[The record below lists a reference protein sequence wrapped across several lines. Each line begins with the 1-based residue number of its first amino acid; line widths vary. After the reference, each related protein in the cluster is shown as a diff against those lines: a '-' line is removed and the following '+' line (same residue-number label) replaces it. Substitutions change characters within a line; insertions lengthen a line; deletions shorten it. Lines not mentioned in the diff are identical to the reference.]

1 MSTEITRHQA
11 PNTALAIQ
19 DDQTEFNEQQVATL
33 RQIGVATAN
42 RGDLAVFFHQAVRT
56 GLDPFARQIYM
67 IERQGKQ
74 TIQTGIDGF
83 RLIARRTVER
93 TGEPLGYED
102 TLWCGPEGQWTDVW
116 LKREAPA
123 AAKVTVI
130 RGGQRFSAVA
140 LYHEYVATKRDGS
153 PNQMWS
159 TKGALML
166 AKCAEALALRKAF
179 PQDLSGLYTSDE
191 MQQADNQA
199 PAPRPQAQQSQG
211 GSRLAQAMGQR
222 PQPQQQPVESQPE
235 PWQAQWA
242 DLKDALATAGLAPT
256 EDRGDLWL
264 AKLTELTGA
273 EWTHPNQISPEA
285 AAEVFQMLATPT
297 ADEATG
303 EIVDEPTA

>member
-19 DDQTEFNEQQVATL
+19 DNQTEFNEQQVATL
-33 RQIGVATAN
+33 RQLGVATAN

-93 TGEPLGYED
+93 TGESLGYED

-123 AAKVTVI
+123 ASKVTVI

-140 LYHEYVATKRDGS
+140 LYQEYVATKRDGS

-191 MQQADNQA
+191 MQQADN
-199 PAPRPQAQQSQG
+199 PAPRAQAQPSQG

-242 DLKDALATAGLAPT
+242 ELKDALAAAGLAPA

-303 EIVDEPTA
+303 EIVDEPTP